1 MVSVQKKLS
10 IAFYW
15 HMHQPDYQLSDKGD
29 FLMPWVRMHAVKD
42 YLDMLLIMNDYPHL
56 KLNFN
61 LVPLLVKSL
70 KKYAE
75 EEVHDFHSRL
85 TVSNVEELSA
95 DDKMFILNN
104 FFDANY
110 KSMILHHEGYKNLY
124 TKRFEQ
130 NISDIDAYTNQE
142 YSDIMAWFNLSWFDP
157 VYADMYPELKEL
169 ANKGYGF
176 TKEDRIKIIEYQRE
190 IIKQIIPTYKKFQD
204 EGRIEITTS
213 PYYHPILPIL
223 LDIKSAYRNIPN
235 PEVLPSNLKMAKDA
249 IAQTEMALD
258 TMEEIFGK
266 RPKGIWPPE
275 QCISSK
281 MLDMLS
287 DLGVKWTI
295 TDEGILANSINLDFV
310 RDFKGNLSDPYHLL
324 KPYEYKTKNSKINV
338 IFRDSLIPNLISYEY
353 PNTEPEKAA
362 NDLYD
367 RIKVI
372 QSKIFASP
380 DEEHLLT
387 IALDGE
393 NSWENYID
401 DGAGFLRKIYQLIE
415 EDETLETTLISDYI
429 EKDKNIKPLPK
440 IYSGSWI
447 NRNFQLWI
455 GEPTKNQAWNY
466 LKKVRDD
473 FIKFSEQYPD
483 NPNIEL
489 ARQEVYMSESSDWFW
504 WYGEPNNSG
513 QDHIFDY
520 LFREHLKNVY
530 RYFNQEPPK
539 YLDLPLIISDLD
551 RSSLPKSTI
560 TPVMDGQDKIDD
572 EWLNA
577 GVINLP
583 DIPYAE
589 TPRLFEKIKFG
600 FDKDNLYLRFYIDN
614 EVKQNNTNIVHQLY
628 IYARNSESKQKLSH
642 IRLINKTEDVYPI
655 MYEQFGTEI
664 TLSLV
669 NGMLRPIQY
678 SKSIAGGLWC
688 SQNTDAIKIAYD
700 NVLDMS
706 IPFDLLGIS
715 SGEMLEFFFATADFG
730 ILETFIPQEILLTIQ
745 RPLISETAVS
755 M

>member
-266 RPKGIWPPE
+266 RPRGIWPPE

-393 NSWENYID
+393 NSWENYVD
-401 DGAGFLRKIYQLIE
+401 DGSSYDAAYEPSLDADDDGMYYEESLGDYMESADDYDYSWGDWYRPETQARAGLLTGGEWRDNSNYAFWNSLFRQREDWDNVRYDWKI
-415 EDETLETTLISDYI
+415 DTSDRVYV
-429 EKDKNIKPLPK
+429 KVTGSDKRPAAGLTVKLA
-440 IYSGSWI
+440 SGSTL
-447 NRNFQLWI
+447 LW
-455 GEPTKNQAWNY
+455 
-466 LKKVRDD
+466 
-473 FIKFSEQYPD
+473 
-483 NPNIEL
+483 
-489 ARQEVYMSESSDWFW
+489 
-504 WYGEPNNSG
+504 
-513 QDHIFDY
+513 
-520 LFREHLKNVY
+520 
-530 RYFNQEPPK
+530 
-539 YLDLPLIISDLD
+539 
-551 RSSLPKSTI
+551 
-560 TPVMDGQDKIDD
+560 
-572 EWLNA
+572 
-577 GVINLP
+577 
-583 DIPYAE
+583 
-589 TPRLFEKIKFG
+589 
-600 FDKDNLYLRFYIDN
+600 
-614 EVKQNNTNIVHQLY
+614 
-628 IYARNSESKQKLSH
+628 QKLQG
-642 IRLINKTEDVYPI
+642 RL
-655 MYEQFGTEI
+655 
-664 TLSLV
+664 
-669 NGMLRPIQY
+669 
-678 SKSIAGGLWC
+678 
-688 SQNTDAIKIAYD
+688 
-700 NVLDMS
+700 
-706 IPFDLLGIS
+706 
-715 SGEMLEFFFATADFG
+715 
-730 ILETFIPQEILLTIQ
+730 
-745 RPLISETAVS
+745 
-755 M
+755 